1 MGSVSSSR
9 GGERRRPA
17 DAGGD
22 GALGEALFRVTV
34 RGAVALRG
42 EVVLRRDVAFRLGT
56 DGRLDVFDV
65 RAADVREAVLRD
77 GAGLALEL
85 ARFCCLPLDEED
97 EDRAA
102 GLERA
107 ADEER
112 LVVREV
118 ERAVRP
124 LAAFGRLDPPVAGRV
139 RARAGERGVF
149 GLAMTRPFLANLDSF
164 PISSLC
170 SIAYRD

>member
-1 MGSVSSSR
+1 VSSSR

-34 RGAVALRG
+34 VRGAVVLRG
-42 EVVLRRDVAFRLGT
+42 EVVLRRDVAFRLGA

-102 GLERA
+102 WLERA

-164 PISSLC
+164 PISSVS